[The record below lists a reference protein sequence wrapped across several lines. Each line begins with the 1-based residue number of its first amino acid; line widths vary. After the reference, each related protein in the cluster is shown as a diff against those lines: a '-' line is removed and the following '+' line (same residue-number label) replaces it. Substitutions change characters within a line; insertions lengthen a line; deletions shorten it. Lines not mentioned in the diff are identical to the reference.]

1 MKLLVVEDD
10 EKAVRMLKR
19 GLSEYGFDTDE
30 CGNGIDGLNMALS
43 QAYDLI
49 VLDVMLPG
57 KDGWEVLAQLRAAD
71 CKVPV
76 VMLSARD
83 AVEYRVKGLME
94 GADDYIIKP
103 FAFSELLARIQNILR
118 RRKDFVPDTLSFAD
132 LTLNHKRLTVER
144 GGQEIDLT
152 SKQFLLL
159 ELLLRQQGEILSRP
173 YIAEQVWDMALED
186 DSNVVELNICRLRAK
201 VDDPF
206 ERKLIHTV
214 RGRGYVIR

>member
-19 GLSEYGFDTDE
+19 GLGEYGFETDE
-30 CGNGIDGLNMALS
+30 CGNGVDGLNMALS

-118 RRKDFVPDTLSFAD
+118 RRKDFVPDTLAFAD

-159 ELLLRQQGEILSRP
+159 ELLLRQQGEILSRS